1 MRDGRRGP
9 REKVFCSKPLS
20 RLPSCSPPPGSGLPA
35 SGHIARPKGHQGR
48 LGFSGEEGPRVPT
61 ATAGVRPRRATG
73 GAGAARDVAAAARRL
88 AGRFDVVY
96 WDAGECPDVAADGDG
111 GSDDDDGDGV
121 DVDPSEGGTRG
132 GASEGGSGAAGRV
145 WLVIGVGPGCPPA
158 GLTRLRRRLVA
169 GGVASRDVAVWC
181 RTDGGGRAA
190 GGTARGEE
198 AACRASGDGKG
209 ACTNRK
215 GGKAA
220 ELRVGD
226 WTVEATCDGD
236 ELCSVLG
243 QVPNLVSLLVSRAFV
258 PARGR
263 CPTRAYTKHAR
274 TSTHAVTRAPLH
286 DAPWTRARRPR
297 GRWGAR
303 GTCRPGC
310 DGEALSAPHDHV
322 ANIQTRDHCTATDS

>member
-132 GASEGGSGAAGRV
+132 GAPGGGG
-145 WLVIGVGPGCPPA
+145 GGG
-158 GLTRLRRRLVA
+158 G
-169 GGVASRDVAVWC
+169 GGVACNRGGSRMPPCGPDPAATPTSRRRRGEPRRGGVVQDGRW
-181 RTDGGGRAA
+181 RQSGWGDGEGRGGGVSGKRRWN
-190 GGTARGEE
+190 GGVYEPQRRGGGG
-198 AACRASGDGKG
+198 AACGGLDSGGDVRRRRAVQCPGTGAESGFIASQQSLCAGTRAMSHSRIHQ
-209 ACTNRK
+209 ACPHEHAR
-215 GGKAA
+215 
-220 ELRVGD
+220 RD
-226 WTVEATCDGD
+226 
-236 ELCSVLG
+236 
-243 QVPNLVSLLVSRAFV
+243 SRALTRRALDTRTT
-258 PARGR
+258 PAWQVGS
-263 CPTRAYTKHAR
+263 TRHL
-274 TSTHAVTRAPLH
+274 P
-286 DAPWTRARRPR
+286 
-297 GRWGAR
+297 
-303 GTCRPGC
+303 PG
-310 DGEALSAPHDHV
+310 L
-322 ANIQTRDHCTATDS
+322 